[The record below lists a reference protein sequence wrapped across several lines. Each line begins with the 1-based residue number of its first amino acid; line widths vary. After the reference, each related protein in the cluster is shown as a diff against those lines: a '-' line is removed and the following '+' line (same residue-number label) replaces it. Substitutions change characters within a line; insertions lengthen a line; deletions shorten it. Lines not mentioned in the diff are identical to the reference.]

1 MIRPSITDN
10 DNGNEIPIWLH
21 LTNEQFQ
28 ELFRQIF
35 SSTISTTIIS
45 MEELQQLSITMYQE
59 RKRLHEKKLWSTLL
73 KTIKNGLHRWPS
85 MLKQVIL
92 SMNIV
97 RHQSIEYFTDE
108 MYSNVVEIYLQKP
121 VIEQILQH
129 ETIVENLLE
138 KYIEDHFHLF
148 DYNYDHDDEQLAHEI
163 QQQQQQL
170 NDNSYQVRNFYFELN
185 VLLLFVLDRND

>member
-1 MIRPSITDN
+1 MDRPSITDK

-28 ELFRQIF
+28 ELFRKIF
-35 SSTISTTIIS
+35 SSISTATISI
-45 MEELQQLSITMYQE
+45 EELQQLGITMYQE
-59 RKRLHEKKLWSTLL
+59 RKCLHEKQLWLTLL
-73 KTIKNGLHRWPS
+73 KTIQNGLHRWPS

-97 RHQSIEYFTDE
+97 RHESIEYFTDE

-129 ETIVENLLE
+129 ETIIENILE

-148 DYNYDHDDEQLAHEI
+148 DYDYDHDDEQLAHEI
-163 QQQQQQL
+163 QQQLL
-170 NDNSYQVRNFYFELN
+170 NDNSYQVRNFYFYFELIFYHC
-185 VLLLFVLDRND
+185 LF